1 MKQIAFTFLLS
12 LLSAVSIAQS
22 ISGDQSKYMSSH
34 YRERTA
40 AFNAE
45 PVVKGRIIFLGNSIT
60 EFGDWQ
66 KLLNDPSVVN
76 RGIAGDN
83 TFGVLARLQDI
94 ITRQPLK
101 VFIEIGINDFSLN
114 LPLSVTLKNIRSIVK
129 QIHHA
134 SPSIDIYVMGIFPTN
149 NNVKTD
155 YPFALNKGRQIDLIN
170 GWLKKDATP
179 DKFSY
184 VAFNTLLK
192 DENGKLA
199 LRYAKPD
206 GIHLNDTGYHLW
218 VKFLRTKG
226 YI

>member
-94 ITRQPLK
+94 ITRRPSK
-101 VFIEIGINDFSLN
+101 IFIEIGINDFSLN
-114 LPLSVTLKNIRSIVK
+114 LPLSVTLKNILSIVE
-129 QIHHA
+129 QIHNA
-134 SPSIDIYVMGIFPTN
+134 SPAAAIYVMGIFPTN
-149 NNVKTD
+149 GNVKTD
-155 YPFALNKGRQIDLIN
+155 YPFALNKGRQIDWIDARLV
-170 GWLKKDATP
+170 KDATR
-179 DKFSY
+179 DKFTY
-184 VAFNTLLK
+184 VGFNIVLK
-192 DENGKLA
+192 DENGKLSA
-199 LRYAKPD
+199 KYAKPD
-206 GIHLNDTGYHLW
+206 GIHLNDIGYNLW
-218 VKFLRTKG
+218 IKFLHAKG